1 MSQRVA
7 LTAATLTG
15 NHGAEAMVSTIVGR
29 LREGRDDLSFLLL
42 SYYPTDDR
50 EVLTAPDFDIS
61 SSTPKSLVLSHL
73 PGALLAVLL
82 PKAMRAT
89 FPLVPKSIRKLSQCD
104 MLVCM
109 AGVAF
114 IDGREKFLPF
124 NILTILPAM
133 LLGIPVVKAAQASGP
148 YTNPLNRLMARLFL
162 PRCRAIHARG
172 ARTLHH
178 LEGLGLKNVILA
190 PDAAFGLGDGD
201 RLVAPAPAD
210 LDARLAAIASLREG
224 WRRVVGVCP
233 SSVVYTKSGDGYLDA
248 LADLVSRLEAD
259 GHAIVF
265 VPNATRAHAP
275 ETLRNNDLPVIG
287 KLRDRLPPAP
297 EWGRV
302 SIETDIDAVSIKA
315 VIGACDVMV
324 VSRFHAMVGALA
336 LATPALVFGW
346 SHKYA
351 EVMADFG
358 MEEWVFDYASI
369 SMDDIHPRFDA
380 LLANCEV
387 ASAAIAERLPE
398 VKARS
403 ARQIETMRAV
413 LAERACAA

>member
-15 NHGAEAMVSTIVGR
+15 NHGAEAMVSTIAGR

-42 SYYPTDDR
+42 SYYPADDR
-50 EVLTAPDFDIS
+50 AVLTAPDFDIS

-73 PGALLAVLL
+73 PGALLAALL
-82 PKAMRAT
+82 PRKMRAT
-89 FPLVPKSIRKLSQCD
+89 FPLVPKPIRKLSQCD

-124 NILTILPAM
+124 NILTILPAL

-148 YTNPLNRLMARLFL
+148 YRNPLNRLMARLFL

-172 ARTLHH
+172 ARTLDH
-178 LEGLGLKNVILA
+178 LEGLGLKNVIPA

-201 RLVAPAPAD
+201 RLVAPTPAD
-210 LDARLAAIASLREG
+210 LDARLAAIAGLRDG
-224 WRRVVGVCP
+224 GRRVVGVCP
-233 SSVVYTKSGDGYLDA
+233 SSVVYAKSGDGYLDA

-265 VPNATRAHAP
+265 VPNATRAHAD
-275 ETLRNNDLPVIG
+275 TLRNNDLPVIA
-287 KLRDRLPPAP
+287 KLRERLPPAP
-297 EWGRV
+297 AWGRV
-302 SIETDIDAVSIKA
+302 DIDTDIDAVSIKA

-358 MEEWVFDYASI
+358 MQEWVFDYAAI
-369 SMDDIHPRFDA
+369 SMDDIHPRFSA
-380 LLANCEV
+380 LIADCEA

-413 LAERACAA
+413 LAERAGAA